1 RRHGHPLVPCPGAWL
16 LGGGAGRPRPGR
28 ARPQRR
34 GVGRGRRLLGRVAA
48 GARELRDAVGVVP
61 ALPVLRHRQAA
72 ADPSNRPRMAG
83 ARRRAGRRP
92 ARSRLHGA
100 GDRLLDALRM
110 TAHGIMDDG
119 DALVALAAALGR
131 SMRDAGGLIVTAESC
146 TGGLIAQVLTE
157 TAGSSEWF
165 DRGFVTYSNE
175 AKADLLGVRPATLQS
190 QGAVS
195 EAVARE
201 MASGALKRSAAR
213 LALSVTGIAGPG
225 G

>member
-1 RRHGHPLVPCPGAWL
+1 
-16 LGGGAGRPRPGR
+16 
-28 ARPQRR
+28 
-34 GVGRGRRLLGRVAA
+34 
-48 GARELRDAVGVVP
+48 
-61 ALPVLRHRQAA
+61 
-72 ADPSNRPRMAG
+72 
-83 ARRRAGRRP
+83 
-92 ARSRLHGA
+92 
-100 GDRLLDALRM
+100 M

-165 DRGFVTYSNE
+165 GRGFVTYSNE

-225 G
+225 GAVPGKPVGTVCFGWALALPDHGGEPLVTSETRHLAGDRAAVRRAAAAHALAQASRLLQQRLQDWPPVA